1 MLPHRHGACLV
12 ARTTEFAIDPDA
24 GRGSALWRHTITQ
37 ERESNSTSKD
47 DCDKNL
53 RAAPG
58 GSAGPPMDYA
68 DAAVEP
74 LPMSMGDAQPRPR
87 PPEGPPSPGADLDAG
102 RDPTVGGVVQ
112 RENPHE
118 QVEDSR

>member
-1 MLPHRHGACLV
+1 M
-12 ARTTEFAIDPDA
+12 
-24 GRGSALWRHTITQ
+24 TQ
-37 ERESNSTSKD
+37 ERTPDPTRKD
-47 DCDKNL
+47 DTDRNL
-53 RAAPG
+53 RAPC

-87 PPEGPPSPGADLDAG
+87 PPEGPRSPGADLDAG
-102 RDPTVGGVVQ
+102 RDPTVDGDVL

-118 QVEDSR
+118 RVEGSR